1 MSRALSPS
9 SGKRYGL
16 ARICG
21 LSNAGTKRYAP
32 RRIVVWTTVNPRLAI
47 ISSRSR

>member
-16 ARICG
+16 ARVCG
-21 LSNAGTKRYAP
+21 ISNAGTKRCAQ
-32 RRIVVWTTVNPRLAI
+32 RRIVVWTTVNPPLAI
-47 ISSRSR
+47 ILTRSR